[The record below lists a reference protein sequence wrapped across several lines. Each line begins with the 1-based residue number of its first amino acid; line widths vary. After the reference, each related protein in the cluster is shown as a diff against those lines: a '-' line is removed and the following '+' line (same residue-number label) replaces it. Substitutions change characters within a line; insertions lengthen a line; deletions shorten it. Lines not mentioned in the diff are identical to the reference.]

1 MLLSARNLMSKSLL
15 TVPAS
20 SGLRDLVDF
29 LRENQ
34 IHGAL
39 VAEGERLVGVISY
52 SDVLTWLSDQAVDG
66 EHNFSHLFASD
77 SEIDLTADMAE
88 RLDSALVRDVMTPS
102 VFTCDAA
109 ASAGEVAA
117 LLLERGIQR
126 AVITEQGRAVG
137 LVSARDLL
145 RAVVDYERALARA

>member
-1 MLLSARNLMSKSLL
+1 MSKSLL

>member
-1 MLLSARNLMSKSLL
+1 
-15 TVPAS
+15 
-20 SGLRDLVDF
+20 
-29 LRENQ
+29 
-34 IHGAL
+34 
-39 VAEGERLVGVISY
+39 
-52 SDVLTWLSDQAVDG
+52 
-66 EHNFSHLFASD
+66 
-77 SEIDLTADMAE
+77 MAE